1 MAVIVIGSNEQF
13 IKADISNFSD
23 YKALSVQTSFTEIAV
38 SADQDHV
45 YFFYA
50 DAIELL
56 ADSLREGK
64 TVADSTNKCFALLKN
79 VVHFFKQNRKNC
91 SLVSLNAL
99 QSFDVAERLAFIAK
113 LNLSHV
119 KGLKVF
125 LENSSSCIDVYNLA
139 ALQIIKDDKSL
150 SKTLL
155 ELEACSLLSSPYRSI
170 NIEKVVK
177 EVGQLK
183 SDLSV
188 ALAENKAQS
197 KQNEQLEKDVKQSS
211 EENELLIQQLH
222 HVQEELESSF
232 IKVGQLN
239 QAKTELEVTLANAQ
253 KIEQELTSD
262 LSVALAENKA
272 QSKQN
277 EQLEKDVK
285 QSSEENELLIQQLH
299 HVQEELESSFIKVG
313 QLNQAKTELEVT
325 LANAQ
330 KIEQELT
337 SDLSVALAE
346 NKAQSK
352 QNEQLEKDVKQ
363 SSEENELLIQQLH
376 YVQEELESL
385 FNKKANHQKPSLNTQ
400 SNIVSSE
407 MLDLQATLVW
417 IKALYRKDLKEHYK
431 QSRRFRTSVKKL
443 VKLLNQ
449 SDLFDSEWYANNY
462 SDVKASTMEPAM
474 HYLLYG
480 AFEGRNPSNSFNTL
494 NYIYSYPDI
503 AESGMNP
510 LVHYLKFG
518 QFESREADPRRRCLP
533 APNGK

>member
-299 HVQEELESSFIKVG
+299 
-313 QLNQAKTELEVT
+313 
-325 LANAQ
+325 
-330 KIEQELT
+330 
-337 SDLSVALAE
+337 
-346 NKAQSK
+346 
-352 QNEQLEKDVKQ
+352 
-363 SSEENELLIQQLH
+363 